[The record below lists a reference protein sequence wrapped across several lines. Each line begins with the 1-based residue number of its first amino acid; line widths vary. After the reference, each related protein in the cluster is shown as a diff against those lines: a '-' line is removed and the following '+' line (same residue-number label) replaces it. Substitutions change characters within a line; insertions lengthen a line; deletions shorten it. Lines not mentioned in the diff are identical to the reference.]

1 MRLIVAAL
9 LCATTAHAQ
18 PKAEIYSAKSSLV
31 VRLDDDDK
39 NTLAVL
45 VGKDKKAP
53 VRCFAPADKAALV
66 GCYVGVKR
74 DGTLIAPELAVTQ
87 LAPPLDGELTT
98 RPIADALELTIS
110 GSAGNAIGLW
120 VDCADKRGVLRCK
133 PNQAAGKLGWDVR
146 FVVLKGGNV
155 RAAADNP

>member
-1 MRLIVAAL
+1 MPLTGAARP
-9 LCATTAHAQ
+9 CATTAHAQ

-74 DGTLIAPELAVTQ
+74 DGTLIAPELALAQ
-87 LAPPLDGELTT
+87 LAPPLDGELTA
-98 RPIADALELTIS
+98 RPDRATPGVSSARGAGDGS
-110 GSAGNAIGLW
+110 GL
-120 VDCADKRGVLRCK
+120 RGVM
-133 PNQAAGKLGWDVR
+133 
-146 FVVLKGGNV
+146 GGHE
-155 RAAADNP
+155 RRRSS